1 VEVGFIGL
9 GNMGKAMAGN
19 LLKAGHRVRVWNRSR
34 GPVDDLVAQGAEPA
48 DSPAHAF
55 RGDAV
60 ISMLADDAA
69 VRAVMLDGQLLAKA
83 PKSTI
88 HVNMAT
94 ISVALAKELADIHA
108 SHGIRYVAAPVFG
121 RPGVAAAGKLNILA
135 AGEAAAIDRVQ
146 PLFDA
151 MGQRTWRLG
160 DEPHRAN
167 VVKVAGN
174 FMIACAIET
183 MAEAA
188 ALARANGVSAA
199 EFLEV
204 MTGTLFAAPI
214 YKGYSALIVDE
225 RFEPAG
231 FRTKLG
237 LKDVRLALAA
247 GEGANVPLPFASVVR
262 DNLIDAIAQGDGD
275 KDWVVLADVAL
286 RRAGLSS

>member
-1 VEVGFIGL
+1 MFTIPLYDDNPTRRTPVVTYGL
-9 GNMGKAMAGN
+9 
-19 LLKAGHRVRVWNRSR
+19 
-34 GPVDDLVAQGAEPA
+34 
-48 DSPAHAF
+48 
-55 RGDAV
+55 
-60 ISMLADDAA
+60 
-69 VRAVMLDGQLLAKA
+69 
-83 PKSTI
+83 
-88 HVNMAT
+88 
-94 ISVALAKELADIHA
+94 
-108 SHGIRYVAAPVFG
+108 
-121 RPGVAAAGKLNILA
+121 
-135 AGEAAAIDRVQ
+135 
-146 PLFDA
+146 
-151 MGQRTWRLG
+151 
-160 DEPHRAN
+160 
-167 VVKVAGN
+167 
-174 FMIACAIET
+174 MIACAIET